1 MGFGRS
7 ILRLSQWKVE
17 QSSRLVVSN
26 KDTVVGVRHHSG
38 PEDRLEQL
46 EGDRTMKSKRNWI
59 YLGVVVALVAAAI
72 GADEAKKP
80 KGVFAGLKVG
90 QSLSVKDEGSA
101 RAVVIRSAD
110 FDVEA
115 VVDVRG
121 GCHDAR
127 QTVGVAFRDCS
138 CDRSFVGVAR
148 GRFGHHSI
156 SPQFGAR

>member
-1 MGFGRS
+1 
-7 ILRLSQWKVE
+7 
-17 QSSRLVVSN
+17 
-26 KDTVVGVRHHSG
+26 
-38 PEDRLEQL
+38 
-46 EGDRTMKSKRNWI
+46 MKSKRNWI